1 MVSGG
6 VGSGRGDVASGQGP
20 GSSQGL
26 SADQRLKE
34 KASFE

>member
-6 VGSGRGDVASGQGP
+6 VGGWEGGRGQWP

-34 KASFE
+34 KVSFE